1 MARIAKKATQDG
13 NFTVYLGETAI
24 AWGLTS
30 MAADNLIERLLGRW
44 TEREQV

>member
-13 NFTVYLGETAI
+13 NFTVYLEDTAI

-30 MAADNLIERLLGRW
+30 TAADILIERLLGRW
-44 TEREQV
+44 AEK